1 MSTDLHTQNLIQMAN
16 RIGQFFESMPD
27 HAEALAGAAEHIRK
41 FWEPRMRAQ
50 LLQQL
55 DAEAGQAL
63 RPFMR
68 EAVLAHRAR
77 LSEALPSPGE
87 DRAMA

>member
-27 HAEALAGAAEHIRK
+27 HAEALAGAADHIRK

-50 LLQQL
+50 ILQQL

-68 EAVLAHRAR
+68 EAVTAHRAR
-77 LSEALPSPGE
+77 LSEALPPA
-87 DRAMA
+87 R